1 MTFYVLSVNFMLIY
15 DVDVEN
21 FILFYILCPVASLQM
36 TQKLHLLLSCLHKD
50 LILDNDFSDQ
60 NILLLNMF
68 SYAENLK
75 CWQGSSNN

>member
-1 MTFYVLSVNFMLIY
+1 MLIY

-21 FILFYILCPVASLQM
+21 FILFYILYPMASLQM
-36 TQKLHLLLSCLHKD
+36 AQKLHLLLSCLHKD

-75 CWQGSSNN
+75 YWQESSNNW

>member
-1 MTFYVLSVNFMLIY
+1 M
-15 DVDVEN
+15 
-21 FILFYILCPVASLQM
+21 ASLQM
-36 TQKLHLLLSCLHKD
+36 AQKLHLLLSCLHKD

-75 CWQGSSNN
+75 YWQESSNNW